1 MTEHIEDQI
10 QFSDSDSIFPPLPIE
25 EWEETKNTLHLFFQ
39 IVGKIRLTLPVR
51 VARAV
56 RTDPTIPLRGLR

>member
-25 EWEETKNTLHLFFQ
+25 QWEETKNTLHLFFQ
-39 IVGKIRLTLPVR
+39 IVGKIRLTLFPK
-51 VARAV
+51 
-56 RTDPTIPLRGLR
+56 